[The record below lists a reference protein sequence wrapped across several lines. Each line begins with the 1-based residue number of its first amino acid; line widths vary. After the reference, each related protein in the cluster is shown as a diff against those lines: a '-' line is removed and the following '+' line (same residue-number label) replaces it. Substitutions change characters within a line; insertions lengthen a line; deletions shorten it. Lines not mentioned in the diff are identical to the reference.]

1 MGVRYGIRQT
11 PSSSPKRRESLKT
24 LSLGCRSR
32 GRVVMGSSSS
42 SKKSAL
48 FAQCVQIFKPRK
60 AQKIVKKREKK
71 RQPKMSKK
79 LLHFWT
85 FQGWLTLDTFWII
98 FNFVK
103 NFNFYYIKIAGS
115 QKAPVF
121 TGFALCAI
129 CKNQGAREGRKAPLL
144 RQIARS
150 GHTGSYLGA
159 VLRGP
164 TPRQRSLCVH
174 CPGLSQA
181 SCRNMSSAH
190 WRLAWCTDNKWWCIQ
205 AMQKITERSR
215 ETSVAE
221 AGHGLKGQSVVK

>member
-1 MGVRYGIRQT
+1 MMGVRYGIRQT

-103 NFNFYYIKIAGS
+103 KIQILLHKNGWIPKSASFYGFCALRHLQKSRRKRGSKSATFAPNRKIW
-115 QKAPVF
+115 
-121 TGFALCAI
+121 THC
-129 CKNQGAREGRKAPLL
+129 LL
-144 RQIARS
+144 
-150 GHTGSYLGA
+150 
-159 VLRGP
+159 
-164 TPRQRSLCVH
+164 
-174 CPGLSQA
+174 
-181 SCRNMSSAH
+181 N
-190 WRLAWCTDNKWWCIQ
+190 
-205 AMQKITERSR
+205 
-215 ETSVAE
+215 
-221 AGHGLKGQSVVK
+221 